1 MNKTKINH
9 KQGVTNVKNNI
20 IDFSAIDTEE
30 RDDDKNTWNSMQFL
44 CETDGKEAGYKSPKV
59 VSEETVRRIKNAKV
73 MVRAFE
79 ALSADL
85 V

>member
-1 MNKTKINH
+1 MRKTKIKT
-9 KQGVTNVKNNI
+9 KQGDTDIKNDI
-20 IDFSAIDTEE
+20 IDFSTLDTEGRE
-30 RDDDKNTWNSMQFL
+30 DDRDTWNSMQFL
-44 CETDGKEAGYKSPKV
+44 CETDGKEAGYKSPIM

-79 ALSADL
+79 ALSADF